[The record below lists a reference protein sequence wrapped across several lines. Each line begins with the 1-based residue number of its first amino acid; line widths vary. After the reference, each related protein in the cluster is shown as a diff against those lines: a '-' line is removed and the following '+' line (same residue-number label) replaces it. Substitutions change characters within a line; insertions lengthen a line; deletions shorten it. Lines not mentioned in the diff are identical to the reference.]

1 MAVDTHHTAAHH
13 TAALRADAG
22 PLIADIAAEMGR
34 LSVDIAD
41 VVGSIHQVDT
51 AIDSQAAQLAAI
63 QAATRDIVASNR
75 DIAGMAQ
82 ATQGVAAGARRDIDA
97 SAGEIRQSLAAI
109 GDLVT
114 AVNASGDELA
124 GLEAAMGRVARV
136 SSDINRI
143 AAQTNLLAL
152 NATIE
157 AARAGEAGRGFAVVA
172 TEVKALARQT
182 ADATALIDTTLKA
195 LTDQVRRLA
204 ARMAEGSEQAER
216 VGRSTA
222 TIGQAVETVGTAV
235 AQVEENATAIAGAT
249 GDIAQRC
256 NGFQGTVDA
265 LHQDAA
271 LSGGALKAAT
281 THLDRTLER
290 AEAIMMLTA
299 TSGYATEDTPFIDKA
314 REVAA
319 RISDRLEQAVGAG
332 ELTMDDLFDA
342 DLKPIAG
349 SNPPQ
354 YMTRYIP
361 FLDAAVTP
369 LHDPVLAM
377 DARVVFCAPT
387 DHNRLIPCHNPQ
399 FRKPHGKDPVWNA
412 ANGRNRRVYADKT
425 ATAVSRSTAPF
436 LLQTYRRDMG
446 GGVYALMKDASAP
459 IWVRGRL
466 WGGLRVCYRA

>member
-1 MAVDTHHTAAHH
+1 MAVDTHQSTP
-13 TAALRADAG
+13 LRADAG
-22 PLIADIAAEMGR
+22 TLIADIATEIGH

-41 VVGSIHQVDT
+41 VVGSIHQVDS
-51 AIDSQAAQLAAI
+51 AIDSQGKQLAGI
-63 QAATRDIVASNR
+63 QTATRDIVASNR
-75 DIAGMAQ
+75 AIAGMAQ
-82 ATQGVAAGARRDIDA
+82 ATQGVAAAARRDIGA
-97 SAGEIRQSLAAI
+97 SAGEIRQSLSAI
-109 GDLVT
+109 GDLVA
-114 AVNASGDELA
+114 AVNASANELG
-124 GLEAAMGRVARV
+124 GLEGAMGRVARV

-157 AARAGEAGRGFAVVA
+157 AARAGEAGKGFAVVA

-182 ADATALIDTTLKA
+182 AEATAEIDATLKA
-195 LTDQVRRLA
+195 LTDQVRRLT
-204 ARMAEGSEQAER
+204 ARMAAGSEQAER

-235 AQVEENATAIAGAT
+235 AQVEQNATAIAGAT

-256 NGFQGTVDA
+256 DGFQETVDA
-265 LHQDAA
+265 LHRDAA
-271 LSGGALKAAT
+271 LSGTALKTAT

-299 TSGYATEDTPFIDKA
+299 TSGYPTEDTPFIDRA
-314 REVAA
+314 REAA
-319 RISDRLEQAVGAG
+319 AQISARMEQALAAG
-332 ELTMDDLFDA
+332 ELTLDDLFDTN
-342 DLKPIAG
+342 LKPIAG

-354 YMTRYIP
+354 FMTRYIP
-361 FLDAAVTP
+361 FLDAAITP

-377 DARVVFCAPT
+377 DPRMVFCAPT

-399 FRKPHGKDPVWNA
+399 FRKPHGSDPVWNA
-412 ANGRNRRVYADKT
+412 ANGRNRRVYMDKT
-425 ATAVSRSTAPF
+425 ASAVSRSTAPF

>member
-1 MAVDTHHTAAHH
+1 MSVDTHQSSAP
-13 TAALRADAG
+13 RNDAG
-22 PLIADIAAEMGR
+22 TLIADIAAEMGK
-34 LSVDIAD
+34 LGVDIAD
-41 VVGSIHQVDT
+41 VVGGVHQVDS
-51 AIDSQAAQLAAI
+51 AIDRQATQLVAV

-75 DIAGMAQ
+75 AIAGMAQ
-82 ATQGVAAGARRDIDA
+82 ATQGVAAGARRDVDT

-109 GDLVT
+109 GDLVS
-114 AVNASGDELA
+114 AVNASTQELA
-124 GLEAAMGRVARV
+124 GLESAMGRVARV
-136 SSDINRI
+136 SGDIDRI
-143 AAQTNLLAL
+143 ARQTNLLAL

-182 ADATALIDTTLKA
+182 SDATAEIDATLKA

-204 ARMAEGSEQAER
+204 ARMAAGSEQAER

-249 GDIAQRC
+249 GDIARRC
-256 NGFQGTVDA
+256 DGFQETVDA
-265 LHQDAA
+265 LHQEAA
-271 LSGGALKAAT
+271 RSGTALKTAT

-299 TSGYATEDTPFIDKA
+299 TSGYTTEDTPFIDRA
-314 REVAA
+314 RDVAA
-319 RISDRLEQAVGAG
+319 QISARLEQAVAAG
-332 ELTMDDLFDA
+332 ELTMDDLFDQ
-342 DLKPIAG
+342 DLKPIPG
-349 SNPPQ
+349 TNPQQ

-361 FLDAAVTP
+361 FLDAAITP

-387 DHNRLIPCHNPQ
+387 DHNRMIPCHNPQ
-399 FRKPHGKDPVWNA
+399 FRKPHGQDPVWNA
-412 ANGRNRRVYADKT
+412 ANGRNRRVYPDKT
-425 ATAVSRSTAPF
+425 AAAVSRGTGPF

-446 GGVYALMKDASAP
+446 GGVFALMKDASAP